1 MAVIVAAILV
11 IAPMFGARQQ
21 SEKGAIEGLV
31 VRAGTDQP
39 VTGAQVILVPGN
51 TNIEPWAGTAR
62 LTTATAPSRGLP
74 SAVPDVTTDS
84 NGRFLLERV
93 VPGSYLLAVAAQGY
107 SRQQY
112 GQHPPSLRGRV
123 LHISAGE
130 TRKDVKIPLTPTGVV
145 IGRVLKSSGQA
156 APNILVELLRPAY
169 DADGT
174 RLLLSYL
181 AAASND
187 RGEYRIFGA
196 GPGRYYL
203 FAGAAVNPDGS
214 PYSPAAYPSGGVD
227 VSRAVQ
233 VDVVAGAETTAA
245 AWVMPSAKTFRV
257 RGRVVDLQTG
267 RPPARVV
274 VQLFNVS
281 ESEIRSTTG
290 VTSVSLQAYNAIDGG
305 LAIDDISPGE
315 YVLDVSAP
323 ASGIIGSA
331 EEIQRRAQ
339 LAPRV
344 RTLLRVRDRD
354 IEGVVLTLAGGQIVE
369 GRILLEGQNVSVV
382 TNINGIR
389 PQLRPSHDGR
399 YLGGQRSPLVE
410 HLELPGAFRIAGVHE
425 GEYLVSVQGIPSG
438 FYLRELRYGGK
449 NLLSSPLQFS
459 PASESSLEVVLRQ
472 GAAEVRG
479 TVSNKLGD
487 AMEGVIAVLVPADRH
502 RLDLYKTVTTDRAGR
517 FAIAEVVPGDYKVFS
532 WEALSPN
539 AHLNSDFLAA
549 ADTQGRAVRIAASSS
564 IDVNVTMI
572 PAK

>member
-1 MAVIVAAILV
+1 
-11 IAPMFGARQQ
+11 
-21 SEKGAIEGLV
+21 
-31 VRAGTDQP
+31 
-39 VTGAQVILVPGN
+39 
-51 TNIEPWAGTAR
+51 
-62 LTTATAPSRGLP
+62 
-74 SAVPDVTTDS
+74 
-84 NGRFLLERV
+84 
-93 VPGSYLLAVAAQGY
+93 
-107 SRQQY
+107 
-112 GQHPPSLRGRV
+112 
-123 LHISAGE
+123 
-130 TRKDVKIPLTPTGVV
+130 
-145 IGRVLKSSGQA
+145 
-156 APNILVELLRPAY
+156 
-169 DADGT
+169 
-174 RLLLSYL
+174 
-181 AAASND
+181 
-187 RGEYRIFGA
+187 
-196 GPGRYYL
+196 
-203 FAGAAVNPDGS
+203 
-214 PYSPAAYPSGGVD
+214 VD